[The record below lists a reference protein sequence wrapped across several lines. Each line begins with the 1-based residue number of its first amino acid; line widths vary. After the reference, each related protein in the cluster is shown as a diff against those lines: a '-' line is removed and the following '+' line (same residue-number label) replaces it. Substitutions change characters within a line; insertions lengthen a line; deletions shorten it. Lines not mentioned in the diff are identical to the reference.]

1 MRSTLPILLLVPLAA
16 SAADSAPLRRTLSA
30 GGRTEVSEVARV
42 ALAVPRGGAVSPKL
56 PAGAFAARWEG
67 RIVAP
72 RRGDYVFTVKV
83 RGALKV
89 TINGRLEIEGAGTG
103 MAHPMD
109 KTLALAAG
117 ANALAVEFSSDG
129 AEDAVLEL
137 DWKPR

>member
-1 MRSTLPILLLVPLAA
+1 MRFRFLTFLLAPFALGATDSTPLK
-16 SAADSAPLRRTLSA
+16 RTLSA
-30 GGRTEVSEVARV
+30 GGRTEVSEVPRI

-56 PAGAFAARWEG
+56 PAGGFEARWEG

-72 RRGDYVFTVKV
+72 KRGDYVFTVKV

-103 MAHPMD
+103 MSHPMD
-109 KTLALAAG
+109 KTLLLEAG
-117 ANALAVEFSSDG
+117 ANSLVAEFSSDG
-129 AEDAVLEL
+129 VEDAVLEL